1 MSINPHING
10 SMLALPI
17 NIINFIPKLSANLSV
32 TGSSASVTF
41 TPIPGSQSQT
51 FKITNKGSH
60 GAYIGWGAGS
70 ATAVTST
77 GTPTANCDYVAAG
90 AIITQNYQVSTGIVD
105 TIAAIQDGGTTTLE
119 ISLGY
124 GQ

>member
-1 MSINPHING
+1 MSINPHLNG
-10 SMLALPI
+10 SLLALPV
-17 NIINFIPKLSANLSV
+17 NIINFIPKLSAILAVS
-32 TGSSASVTF
+32 GSSASVTF

-60 GAYIGWGAGS
+60 GAYIGWGVG
-70 ATAVTST
+70 TAIAVASS
-77 GTPTANCDYVAAG
+77 GTPAVNCDYVAAG
-90 AIITQNYQVSTGIVD
+90 AIITQNYQITSGIVD

-119 ISLGY
+119 ITLGY